1 MKGLLFFSVGAI
13 GCLACASEMQALGG
27 RGSSFTAELQSRI
40 DETWRRGGGEVVIPA
55 GTHVLGS
62 VRLRS
67 GITLRF
73 KAGAK
78 ILGSTNAEDY
88 VGTLLKDKVEPI
100 TRERLAHGFGEDITR
115 RSQYAMFHAL
125 AAHDITVVG
134 EPGSM
139 IDGRNCFDALGAE
152 GYRGPHAFSFVAST
166 NVVFRGV
173 VVENAADYA
182 YKFIDSRKVVLDGA
196 RAIAGHDGVHFDLCD
211 DVSILNCRLLTGDD
225 SVAGSGCSGIVVSNC
240 TLSSACSPFRLGGRN
255 VLVTDCRIV
264 ESAYPHRWT
273 LTQEEKRRGAYPA
286 EVKGRR
292 RAGGFYQGYTG
303 DRAHKNFKP
312 GNILVRN
319 TTVEGCA
326 RFMLSISGIPG
337 ALWQDGH
344 GIADI
349 TFENVTAKGLSLPS
363 VVVAKADEPMKLVF
377 RNCSFAFDRPQD
389 CALLGSN
396 IEVVAENVKL
406 DNAARF
412 FCRRADIGYDDVP
425 EFPSWRIEPNEQR
438 AKWGLP
444 PLANGSAR

>member
-67 GITLRF
+67 GITLRL
-73 KAGAK
+73 KSGAK

-88 VGTLLKDKVEPI
+88 IGTLLKDKVEPI

-125 AAHDITVVG
+125 VAHDITVVG

-166 NVVFRGV
+166 TVVFRGV

-182 YKFIDSRKVVLDGA
+182 YKFIDSRKVVLDGVK
-196 RAIAGHDGVHFDLCD
+196 AIAGHDGVHFDLCD

-225 SVAGSGCSGIVVSNC
+225 SVAGS
-240 TLSSACSPFRLGGRN
+240 
-255 VLVTDCRIV
+255 
-264 ESAYPHRWT
+264 
-273 LTQEEKRRGAYPA
+273 
-286 EVKGRR
+286 
-292 RAGGFYQGYTG
+292 
-303 DRAHKNFKP
+303 
-312 GNILVRN
+312 
-319 TTVEGCA
+319 
-326 RFMLSISGIPG
+326 
-337 ALWQDGH
+337 
-344 GIADI
+344 
-349 TFENVTAKGLSLPS
+349 
-363 VVVAKADEPMKLVF
+363 
-377 RNCSFAFDRPQD
+377 
-389 CALLGSN
+389 
-396 IEVVAENVKL
+396 
-406 DNAARF
+406 
-412 FCRRADIGYDDVP
+412 
-425 EFPSWRIEPNEQR
+425 
-438 AKWGLP
+438 
-444 PLANGSAR
+444 